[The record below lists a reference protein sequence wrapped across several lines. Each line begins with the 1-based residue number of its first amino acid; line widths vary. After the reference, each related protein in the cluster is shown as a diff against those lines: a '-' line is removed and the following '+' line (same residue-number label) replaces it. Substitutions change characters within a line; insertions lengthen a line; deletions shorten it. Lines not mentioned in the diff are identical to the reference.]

1 MRAER
6 EAGTSFIVYDAA
18 RVSEIGPEWFAAAHW
33 PAAQRSQPAATG
45 GRAPVLFVQH
55 GADHWAIRHYY
66 RGGLAGAVLTDQYVY
81 TGMRRTRSVRE
92 WDLLWYMREL
102 GLPVPAPVAA
112 HVVRGKVFYRADLIT
127 ERLPN
132 VTSLAE
138 RFIAGDLSDADW
150 AAVGACIGRF
160 HAHAFLHADL
170 NAFNIQLNDAG
181 DVFVLDWDRGGTTG
195 LGGPLLGNLK
205 RLQRSLY
212 KLSARTGA
220 ALTGE
225 QWQLLLQSHA
235 ANLQRPAPRPPG

>member
-6 EAGTSFIVYDAA
+6 EAGASFIVYDDAK
-18 RVSEIGPEWFAAAHW
+18 VSQIAPEWFGAGHW
-33 PAAQRSQPAATG
+33 PAVERSQPEAAG
-45 GRAPVLFVQH
+45 GRAPVLFVAH
-55 GADHWAIRHYY
+55 GGDEWAIRHYF

-127 ERLPN
+127 ERLPG
-132 VTSLAE
+132 VKSLAE
-138 RFIAGDLSDADW
+138 RFVDRTLSDSDW

-170 NAFNIQLNDAG
+170 NAHNIQLDAQG
-181 DVFVLDWDRGGTTG
+181 QVFVLDWDRGGTTG

-205 RLQRSLY
+205 RLQRSLQ

-220 ALTGE
+220 SVTGE
-225 QWQLLLQSHA
+225 QWQMLLQSHA
-235 ANLQRPAPRPPG
+235 ANLQRPAPPTPG